1 MLMRIHV
8 YITYITDITEQL
20 LSSPPPTVNTPT
32 HNYQTPETT
41 NIIGYVITATVTAMS
56 TILIIVIIFVLVKK
70 KQGKN
75 YQMYVSYIVFTP
87 K

>member
-1 MLMRIHV
+1 MRIHA
-8 YITYITDITEQL
+8 YITDITEQL

-56 TILIIVIIFVLVKK
+56 TILIIVIIVVLWKK
-70 KQGKN
+70 KQGKK
-75 YQMYVSYIVFTP
+75 YKMYVSDIVFTP
-87 K
+87 